1 MPESVERG
9 YTAPQRRVNI
19 QLRFTRYE
27 LPPLKDALIIGKRAP
42 VGAQSINRAFQELS
56 PGAFL
61 LIPIEHSIVEA
72 VLVRT
77 SDLHK
82 LPQQELLSRLLRQ
95 ADQMMDESDTLHVA
109 LEFEAIVEEEGI
121 EV

>member
-42 VGAQSINRAFQELS
+42 VGAQSINRAFQELL

-61 LIPIEHSIVEA
+61 LIPVEHPTVEA

-77 SDLHK
+77 SDLRK

-109 LEFEAIVEEEGI
+109 LEFEMIVEEEGI

>member
-1 MPESVERG
+1 MPESVERS
-9 YTAPQRRVNI
+9 YAAPQRRVNI

-56 PGAFL
+56 PGVFL
-61 LIPIEHSIVEA
+61 LIPVEHAIVEA

-77 SDLHK
+77 SDLRK

-95 ADQMMDESDTLHVA
+95 ADQVMDESDTLHVA
-109 LEFEAIVEEEGI
+109 LDFEMIIGEDGI

>member
-9 YTAPQRRVNI
+9 HATPQRRVNV

-42 VGAQSINRAFQELS
+42 VGAQSISRAFQELS

-61 LIPIEHSIVEA
+61 LITVEHPVVEA

-77 SDLHK
+77 SNLRK

-95 ADQMMDESDTLHVA
+95 ADQTMDESDTLHVA
-109 LEFEAIVEEEGI
+109 LDYEVIVDEEGI

>member
-1 MPESVERG
+1 MPESVQRG
-9 YTAPQRRVNI
+9 YAAPQRRVNI

-42 VGAQSINRAFQELS
+42 MGAHSIHRAFQELS
-56 PGAFL
+56 PGVFL
-61 LIPIEHSIVEA
+61 LIPVEHAIVEA

-77 SDLHK
+77 SDLRK
-82 LPQQELLSRLLRQ
+82 LPQQELLSRLLGQ
-95 ADQMMDESDTLHVA
+95 ADQVMDESDTLHVA